1 MGLRIFGVAGVIFI
15 GVLARKVLRPESRPI
30 SVKGGRGRYLPTAE
44 TGWCGLLNDVLVA
57 S

>member
-1 MGLRIFGVAGVIFI
+1 MGLRVVGVAGVIFI

-44 TGWCGLLNDVLVA
+44 TGNWVVWSA
-57 S
+57 Q